1 MNIQQLRVF
10 AVAAQCKSLTEAAEA
25 LGIKQPTVSFHL
37 KKLETALGV
46 ELFYKQPRH
55 FRLTEAGN
63 ALLPYARRVSTLLTE
78 AGQIM
83 EEFRHGGRGTL
94 KIGASYTPA
103 TYFLPPYLAAFQAEY
118 PHVLPILTV
127 KKARPLMELLRDFEI
142 DLAIVSLS
150 MQPQEGLHVIPL
162 LADELRLVLSPQNPL
177 AQKKTIELADLQS
190 EPFLIHEAGSTSREL
205 AERWAQENQ
214 LRWQVR
220 MELGAIETIK
230 EATKHNMGV
239 STLPYRSV
247 VREGETGELVI
258 RELPGYVN
266 RRHICLVYRQD
277 DLLPYPVTSFIR
289 FLQHRRLPDAK
300 SPSPL

>member
-1 MNIQQLRVF
+1 MFRCPCSPRKACTSFRCWRTSCVWFSLR
-10 AVAAQCKSLTEAAEA
+10 
-25 LGIKQPTVSFHL
+25 
-37 KKLETALGV
+37 
-46 ELFYKQPRH
+46 
-55 FRLTEAGN
+55 
-63 ALLPYARRVSTLLTE
+63 
-78 AGQIM
+78 
-83 EEFRHGGRGTL
+83 
-94 KIGASYTPA
+94 KIRWR
-103 TYFLPPYLAAFQAEY
+103 
-118 PHVLPILTV
+118 
-127 KKARPLMELLRDFEI
+127 K
-142 DLAIVSLS
+142 
-150 MQPQEGLHVIPL
+150 
-162 LADELRLVLSPQNPL
+162 
-177 AQKKTIELADLQS
+177 KKTIELADLQS

-239 STLPYRSV
+239 SILPYRSV